1 MIGTFRKYL
10 KLKQKSRY
18 ILKIYGTIYSISE
31 IPINLDFKSN
41 KTLSFTNMRNRT
53 NRTISSRRKVSLHY
67 LSYNYTKLSN
77 TEMEGVVEEL
87 GW

>member
-10 KLKQKSRY
+10 KLKQKSR
-18 ILKIYGTIYSISE
+18 IYGTIYSISE
-31 IPINLDFKSN
+31 IPINLDFESN
-41 KTLSFTNMRNRT
+41 KTFSFTNMR

>member
-10 KLKQKSRY
+10 KLKQKSR
-18 ILKIYGTIYSISE
+18 IYGTIYSISE
-31 IPINLDFKSN
+31 IPINLDFESN
-41 KTLSFTNMRNRT
+41 KTLSFTNMR

-77 TEMEGVVEEL
+77 TEIEGVVEEL

>member
-31 IPINLDFKSN
+31 VPINLDFESN
-41 KTLSFTNMRNRT
+41 KTLSFTNSCDI
-53 NRTISSRRKVSLHY
+53 TIL
-67 LSYNYTKLSN
+67 LSMFK
-77 TEMEGVVEEL
+77 
-87 GW
+87 

>member
-41 KTLSFTNMRNRT
+41 KTLSFTNMK